1 MLQVKT
7 PEEVLC
13 LIHDKFRPVSELT
26 EFVPISA
33 AAGRTLSEDI
43 TAEEYV
49 PDFNRST
56 VDGYA
61 LRAADTFGC
70 SDAIPAVLSLQEEIR
85 MGEDAGFAL
94 LRAILSL
101 QGEIRMGEDA
111 GFALLRENCAYV
123 PTGGALPEGADCA
136 VMLEYTEDYGDGTI
150 GILKPGAP
158 GMNVIFRGDDVYPG
172 KVVLQAGRVL
182 SAQDIGALAAIGRT
196 VVPVQRKLK
205 IGVISTGDEL
215 VPPGQK
221 PLPGQ
226 VRDVNTALL
235 SALLTEQGAEVHS
248 YGIIVDDEDLLRE
261 TVTRAVQECDAVLLS
276 GGSSVGVK
284 DASCRIIESLGE
296 LLLHGIALKPGKPTI
311 MGRAGNKPLVGLPGH
326 PVAAFVV
333 ARLFMPLIGLPGHPV
348 AAFVV
353 ARLFVVPLLDRLA
366 GRERPLWSVT
376 AELSESVG
384 ANHGRAQVNPC
395 RLLRQDG
402 RVLALP
408 IRSKSGL
415 ITQLAGADGF
425 FCIERDCEGLPKGA
439 PVQVYLNA

>member
-33 AAGRTLSEDI
+33 AAGRILSEDI
-43 TAEEYV
+43 IAEEYV

-61 LRAADTFGC
+61 VRAADTFGC
-70 SDAIPAVLSLQEEIR
+70 SDAIP
-85 MGEDAGFAL
+85 
-94 LRAILSL
+94 AILSL

-111 GFALLRENCAYV
+111 GFALLRDNCAYV

-182 SAQDIGALAAIGRT
+182 TAQDIGALAAVGKT
-196 VVPVQRKLK
+196 SVPVSRRLNVG
-205 IGVISTGDEL
+205 IISTGDEL
-215 VPPGQK
+215 VPPEQK

-311 MGRAGNKPLVGLPGH
+311 MGRAGNK
-326 PVAAFVV
+326 
-333 ARLFMPLIGLPGHPV
+333 PLIGLPGHPV